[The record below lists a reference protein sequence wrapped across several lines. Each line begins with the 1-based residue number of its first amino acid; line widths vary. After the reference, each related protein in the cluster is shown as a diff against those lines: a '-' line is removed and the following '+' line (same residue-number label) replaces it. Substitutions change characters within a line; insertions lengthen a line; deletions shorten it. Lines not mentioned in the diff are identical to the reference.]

1 MDFYNF
7 YKGNCFDAYEFFGAH
22 VTDQNTWFR
31 TYAPA
36 ANHVAVIGE
45 FNDWTE
51 TPMHRSYDG
60 STWECCIPAA
70 QPGQT
75 APPAPNESRSCGPGA
90 PQRAHSAKLGSQ
102 PASESARSR

>member
-70 QPGQT
+70 QPGQPLPRPLRPLRLRHGT
-75 APPAPNESRSCGPGA
+75 APEERVHHPGA
-90 PQRAHSAKLGSQ
+90 
-102 PASESARSR
+102 SEV